1 MKHFYINII
10 LIYTYIFAK
19 TGRRTRAAA
28 TLNSATLTEQF
39 AASPK
44 RKESKL
50 DGTHSPHSP
59 GHRARLAVTNV
70 KSPDF
75 LGFTKTRA
83 RAITNYFPFAQ
94 KDHLTNH
101 TAFIKDHDENAC
113 DSFRMNGGDSGDD
126 ESSNIFLQAPVLHL
140 DIDKSPNQASSI
152 TINKHIEVISNFS
165 ALTAAPNGNN
175 GNLSFVAVNDNDNQH
190 VADRSDDDGHVTRSP
205 SLASAPESSDYISS
219 DSNSCD
225 SGVVADRHLELTPSK
240 SKKPMTPHRIV
251 CHSPAKHA
259 VVVAEKS
266 PSSAL
271 SHLNI
276 NKKNPKTRRR
286 YVSYKII
293 ISCLSNLYFHL
304 FYID

>member
-1 MKHFYINII
+1 MSIDLNFFCFIYIIICICYNIS
-10 LIYTYIFAK
+10 
-19 TGRRTRAAA
+19 GRRTRAAA
-28 TLNSATLTEQF
+28 TLTSASLTEQF

-44 RKESKL
+44 RKDSKI
-50 DGTHSPHSP
+50 DTSGSPHSP
-59 GHRARLAVTNV
+59 GHRARLAAANA

-94 KDHLTNH
+94 KDHLANQSL
-101 TAFIKDHDENAC
+101 FLKDHDENAC
-113 DSFRMNGGDSGDD
+113 DSFRMNGESGDD

-152 TINKHIEVISNFS
+152 TINKHIEVINNFS
-165 ALTAAPNGNN
+165 ALTAAPNGSN
-175 GNLSFVAVNDNDNQH
+175 GNLSFVAVSASEDQH
-190 VADRSDDDGHVTRSP
+190 TGNNHDTDRSDDDGHVTRSP
-205 SLASAPESSDYISS
+205 SLASGPESSDYISS

-225 SGVVADRHLELTPSK
+225 SGVVADRHLLLSPSK
-240 SKKPMTPHRIV
+240 RKKPMTPHRIV
-251 CHSPAKHA
+251 CHSPAKQV

-271 SHLNI
+271 SNLNI

-286 YVSYKII
+286 
-293 ISCLSNLYFHL
+293 
-304 FYID
+304 